1 MSTPADAPAPEMP
14 IFICHDAQIPY
25 GLPVPGSPLYKIG
38 FHHSGPPADPGRQ
51 DHAPDPDL
59 CRQLTG
65 LARRYLPGFGPDLV
79 QTERCVYDNSPDEGF
94 IVDRVGRVVIGS
106 GTSGHGF
113 KFGPLLGEWLAD
125 LATGQDLPDGDAGL
139 LARLS
144 LSRLGGVRGPVSGSA
159 PRTR

>member
-1 MSTPADAPAPEMP
+1 MHPRPGCRSSSATTPRSRTGCPYRAHRSTRS
-14 IFICHDAQIPY
+14 
-25 GLPVPGSPLYKIG
+25 GSTTAVRQ
-38 FHHSGPPADPGRQ
+38 ADPGHQ
-51 DHAPDPDL
+51 DHAPDPGL

-79 QTERCVYDNSPDEGF
+79 QTERCIYDNSPDEGF